1 MMRHLAGSLLIAAG
15 LSGAIISDAHAYD
28 IGANGAKWPGG
39 VTTVYTNISGV
50 SPSGISWAEAMADAA
65 RQWNEK
71 TDFKFN
77 IVNEYRDPCFGYSAG
92 QRPDYLNG
100 SDFRTTQCGNSLPDT
115 TLAVT
120 LYFQEPNTL
129 GSSDIVEAD
138 IVFNAN
144 LSFDVYDG
152 PGRSG
157 SGRTEYDFKR
167 VALHELGHVLGLG
180 HENDISI
187 PAIMNPRIGSLYQ
200 LQQDDIDGVNTLYGG
215 INNCPNS
222 ALAFGWRNGQL
233 AAGDCRVQQLI
244 VGGSDTSFVDVYTLD
259 VTENKRLNIDMRR
272 DGSLH
277 GVLLLADEK
286 LKILNIAES
295 RDGNCTPAL
304 QADLT
309 PGRYIVMVNTY
320 SSLTDVCAGLTNT
333 GTYRLSVSY
342 SAATLLPLSGKQS
355 FQGGQSD
362 ARFFGG
368 VTRDGG
374 QTFNNRVTATQRFDV
389 RGEIEIDPRHR
400 GQPGFL
406 VMAAITSEGEI
417 LVKNA
422 TGDFVTYQPE
432 RDRVPVAERRVLGVV
447 EKLDILKNFAAADIN
462 ISNIS
467 VDFLMGYGVDSN
479 PDELYFH
486 QQAINL
492 LVE

>member
-1 MMRHLAGSLLIAAG
+1 MRHLGWRLLITAG
-15 LSGAIISDAHAYD
+15 LTSAILSAAHAYN
-28 IGANGAKWPGG
+28 IGSNGAKWPGG

-50 SPSGISWAEAMADAA
+50 SRSGISWADALSDAA

-71 TDFKFN
+71 TDFNFN
-77 IVNEYRDPCFGYSAG
+77 IVNEYRDPCFGYSVG

-152 PGRSG
+152 PLRNGSNGRA
-157 SGRTEYDFKR
+157 EFDFKR

-180 HENDISI
+180 HDNNQ
-187 PAIMNPRIGSLYQ
+187 PAIMNARISSLYE
-200 LQQDDIDGVNTLYGG
+200 LQQDDIEGVNTLYGG
-215 INNCPNS
+215 INNCPNT

-259 VTENKRLNIDMRR
+259 VTENKRLTIDMRR
-272 DGSLH
+272 DGALH

-295 RDGNCTPAL
+295 REGNCTPAL
-304 QADLT
+304 QADIT

-342 SAATLLPLSGKQS
+342 SASTLLPLSGKQS

-362 ARFFGG
+362 ARFSGG

-374 QTFNNRVTATQRFDV
+374 QTFNNRVTPTQRFDV
-389 RGEIEIDPRHR
+389 LGEIEIDPRHQ

-406 VMAAITSEGEI
+406 VMAAITSDGEI
-417 LVKNA
+417 LVKNT

-432 RDRVPVAERRVLGVV
+432 REQVPVAERRVLGPV

-467 VDFLMGYGVDSN
+467 VDFLIGYGVDSN
-479 PDELYFH
+479 PGELYFH
-486 QQAINL
+486 QQGINL

>member
-1 MMRHLAGSLLIAAG
+1 MMRRLGWRLLIIAG
-15 LSGAIISDAHAYD
+15 LTSAILSAAHAYN
-28 IGANGAKWPGG
+28 IGSNGAKWPGG

-50 SPSGISWAEAMADAA
+50 SRSGISWADAMADAA

-71 TDFKFN
+71 TDFTFN
-77 IVNEYRDPCFGYSAG
+77 IVNEYRDPCFGYSSG

-100 SDFRTTQCGNSLPDT
+100 SDFRTTQCGNTLPDT

-129 GSSDIVEAD
+129 GSADIVEAD

-152 PGRSG
+152 PLRNGSNGRA
-157 SGRTEYDFKR
+157 EFDFKR

-180 HENDISI
+180 HDNTR
-187 PAIMNPRIGSLYQ
+187 PAIMNARIGSLYE

-215 INNCPNS
+215 FNNCPNT
-222 ALAFGWRNGQL
+222 ALNFGWRNGQL

-259 VTENKRLNIDMRR
+259 ITENKRLNIDMRR
-272 DGSLH
+272 DGALH

-286 LKILNIAES
+286 LKILSIAES
-295 RDGNCTPAL
+295 RSGTCTPAL
-304 QADLT
+304 QADVT

-320 SSLTDVCAGLTNT
+320 SSLGDVCAGLTNT

-342 SAATLLPLSGKQS
+342 STPGLLQLAGKQS
-355 FQGGQSD
+355 FQGGVSN
-362 ARFFGG
+362 ARFSGG

-374 QTFNNRVTATQRFDV
+374 KTFTNRVTPTQRFDV
-389 RGEIEIDPRHR
+389 IGQIEIDPQHQ
-400 GQPGFL
+400 GQAGFL
-406 VMAAITSEGEI
+406 VMAAITSEGET

-422 TGDFVTYQPE
+422 TGDFVAYRPDIE
-432 RDRVPVAERRVLGVV
+432 AVPVAERRVFGAIERLEV
-447 EKLDILKNFAAADIN
+447 LKNFAAADIN
-462 ISNIS
+462 ISSIS
-467 VDFLMGYGVDSN
+467 VDFLIGYGLDSN
-479 PDELYFH
+479 PNELYFH

>member
-1 MMRHLAGSLLIAAG
+1 MMKRSWWMLLLVGSF
-15 LSGAIISDAHAYD
+15 SGALISVAQAYN
-28 IGANGAKWPGG
+28 IGSNGAKWPGG

-50 SPSGISWAEAMADAA
+50 SRSGISWADAMADAA
-65 RQWNEK
+65 REWNEK
-71 TDFKFN
+71 TDFTFN
-77 IVNEYRDPCFGYSAG
+77 IVNEYRDPCFGYSSG

-129 GSSDIVEAD
+129 GSADIVEAD

-152 PGRSG
+152 PLRNGPHGRA
-157 SGRTEYDFKR
+157 EFDFRR

-180 HENDISI
+180 HDNSK
-187 PAIMNPRIGSLYQ
+187 PAIMNPSIGNLSQ

-222 ALAFGWRNGQL
+222 VLNFGWRNGQL

-272 DGSLH
+272 DGALH

-286 LKILNIAES
+286 LKILSIAES
-295 RDGNCTPAL
+295 RSGNCTPAL
-304 QADLT
+304 QADVA

-320 SSLTDVCAGLTNT
+320 SSLGDVCAGLANT

-342 SAATLLPLSGKQS
+342 SASTFLPLSGKQN

-362 ARFFGG
+362 AHFSGG

-374 QTFNNRVTATQRFDV
+374 QSFNNRVTPTQRFDV
-389 RGEIEIDPRHR
+389 LGQIEIDPQHQ
-400 GQPGFL
+400 GQAGFL
-406 VMAAITSEGEI
+406 VMAAITSDGET

-422 TGDFVTYQPE
+422 TGDFVTYRPDIE
-432 RDRVPVAERRVLGVV
+432 AVPVAERRVFGASERLEV
-447 EKLDILKNFAAADIN
+447 LKNFAAADIN
-462 ISNIS
+462 ISSIS
-467 VDFLMGYGVDSN
+467 VDFLIGYGVDSN

-486 QQAINL
+486 QEGINL